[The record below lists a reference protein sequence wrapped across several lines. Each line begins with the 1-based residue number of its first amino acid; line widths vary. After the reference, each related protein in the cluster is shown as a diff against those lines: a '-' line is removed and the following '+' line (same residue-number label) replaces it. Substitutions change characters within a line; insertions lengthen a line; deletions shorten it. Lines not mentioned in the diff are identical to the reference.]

1 MDIAV
6 IVIILKP
13 RYWIELSSCIFAH
26 YIPLSM
32 DHPEGLHIF
41 QNVWVMPKACK
52 LDKIIKYY
60 IDYIRISIKNVNIK
74 YDQIE
79 MK

>member
-1 MDIAV
+1 MDIAE
-6 IVIILKP
+6 IVIIIKP
-13 RYWIELSSCIFAH
+13 RYWNWIELSSCIFAH

-52 LDKIIKYY
+52 LESQLKT
-60 IDYIRISIKNVNIK
+60 
-74 YDQIE
+74 
-79 MK
+79 